1 MQETEGKLQEPAKAD
16 ACVQHVTEC
25 SCNLAVIVKKE
36 RQERRLLEEELA
48 ELKRRSRSLSSI
60 LPNCFYV
67 LDLSPFIPADNQ
79 SNRPHP
85 CGSYGYCQRFTFRQ
99 SDVCMKFFHKQGGL
113 SDNDHKDLV
122 LTEAVALLNIR
133 AHKGIPHFY
142 GVYLID
148 QQYRLITSFH
158 GINKKSTT
166 IKYILDRPDIF
177 KFQVGDWLQVIGSI
191 VNALSNIHLSLYI
204 NGDVKCDSVIVEED
218 KTAVIIDFSKS
229 KQISKCCA
237 TKKKPLDKVKKYRA
251 KYPWIA
257 PEVASGSGKPS
268 YASDVY
274 SLGYLILKIDKHA
287 DLQNETIKRLIE
299 GCMEDL
305 PQDRLTLTT
314 VQAILSE

>member
-1 MQETEGKLQEPAKAD
+1 M
-16 ACVQHVTEC
+16 V
-25 SCNLAVIVKKE
+25 
-36 RQERRLLEEELA
+36 
-48 ELKRRSRSLSSI
+48 
-60 LPNCFYV
+60 
-67 LDLSPFIPADNQ
+67 
-79 SNRPHP
+79 
-85 CGSYGYCQRFTFRQ
+85 
-99 SDVCMKFFHKQGGL
+99 
-113 SDNDHKDLV
+113 
-122 LTEAVALLNIR
+122 
-133 AHKGIPHFY
+133 
-142 GVYLID
+142 D
-148 QQYRLITSFH
+148 QPYRLITSFH

-166 IKYILDRPDIF
+166 IKYTLDRQDKF
-177 KFQVGDWLQVIGSI
+177 KFHVGDRLQVIGSI
-191 VNALSNIHLSLYI
+191 VNVLSNIHLSLYI
-204 NGDVKCDSVIVEED
+204 HGDVKCDNVIVEED

-274 SLGYLILKIDKHA
+274 SLYSLYMYLILKIDKHA
-287 DLQNETIKRLIE
+287 DLHNVTIKQLIE

>member
-48 ELKRRSRSLSSI
+48 ELKTSIEVFIIYSSC
-60 LPNCFYV
+60 LYV

-85 CGSYGYCQRFTFRQ
+85 SGSYGYCQRFTFCQ
-99 SDVCMKFFHKQGGL
+99 SDVCMKFFHKQAGL

-142 GVYLID
+142 GVYLVD
-148 QQYRLITSFH
+148 QWYRLITSFH

-166 IKYILDRPDIF
+166 IKYILDRQDKF

-191 VNALSNIHLSLYI
+191 VNALSNIHFSLYI
-204 NGDVKCDSVIVEED
+204 HGDVKYDNVIVEED
-218 KTAVIIDFSKS
+218 KIAVIIDFSKS
-229 KQISKCCA
+229 KQSSKCCA
-237 TKKKPLDKVKKYRA
+237 TEKKPLDKVKKYRA
-251 KYPWIA
+251 KYPRIA

-287 DLQNETIKRLIE
+287 DLQNVTIKRLIE

-314 VQAILSE
+314 VHAILCE